1 MNLLPKGNLRKG
13 SVLRKWLLSYLLI
26 LIIPLLGTLISYR
39 YTRSAMIKEIHSS
52 NHTALAGIM
61 TGINDQLEQSK
72 YTAESL
78 LSNEKLTTVA
88 HAQKNDSAFR
98 SLLPDMIDLI
108 FSFQRPMSNS
118 EILVYLPATDYLIT
132 NSTANPLSRLSVT
145 IQVMYGTT
153 SDASSYARAF
163 RNPPQFAGK
172 YIFSGDYSYKNH
184 SQDRIVYVRS
194 TKIVPVQAGAS
205 SYATVYINT
214 SFAQLASYFSSLE
227 DGVILAFD
235 ENGQPLFHWGD
246 LPADLSTLTLPESDE
261 TGTLTYTF
269 DDQRYLGVSSRSDVC
284 GWTFVLLRPEGSF
297 WQSVNDVTM
306 ITMVFMTIALV
317 AGLILTFFLL
327 RHNYRPVS
335 QTLRSIAPG
344 YAGETTNEFD
354 LIRDSYLTLMHVH
367 QDTQHIIATQQ
378 ETFRDSYL
386 FSHLHG
392 FSTHLPDSEIQSY
405 LRLDFTDK
413 HFAIISFLVGNE
425 RAPHEDAAAAD
436 SSDRAQSVSYV
447 LDSLF
452 TRAFVGSYTV
462 YRLPKDQV
470 YTWLV
475 VLSGGQDTDF
485 SEIAAEKLE
494 SIVQGL
500 RESLNIPVSALLSD
514 VLPGFHALPSA
525 YQAILSYTQYQYI
538 TGAEGVVRVSSL
550 PQSVAA
556 AEGDEDLAL
565 LIEAISAGRA
575 GDACMALSRLTAQ
588 QDTSA
593 ESGVWMFR
601 LRACSWVLQILSH
614 PDMKPRVKGK
624 SPRRLLTGLFTA
636 ATPGAVSEQ
645 LKQLALF
652 LCGESDPGEEEGR
665 ISQRVQSYINDHYA
679 DCNLCLSS
687 IAEVFDLSPQ
697 YLSRLYRAETDGSLL
712 DYISNVR
719 VGHAKKLLERS
730 DMTVSRAAELVGY
743 TNVKTF
749 RRAFTRYEGI
759 TPGKYEDAGV

>member
-1 MNLLPKGNLRKG
+1 MTSLRKS
-13 SVLRKWLLSYLLI
+13 SVLKKWLLSYLLI
-26 LIIPLLGTLISYR
+26 LIIPFSGMFVSYH
-39 YTRSAMIKEIHSS
+39 YTRCAMTEEICAS
-52 NHTALAGIM
+52 NQTALGGIM
-61 TGINDQLEQSK
+61 TGINDLLAQSK
-72 YTAESL
+72 YTAESI
-78 LSNEKLTTVA
+78 LSNEMLESLVY
-88 HAQKNDSAFR
+88 AQKSDATFR
-98 SLLPDMIDLI
+98 SRLPDMVTLI
-108 FSFQRPMSNS
+108 FSYQQPMNDS
-118 EILVYLPATDYLIT
+118 EILLYLPATDYLVT
-132 NSTANPLSRLSVT
+132 SKTANPLTRISMSVKF
-145 IQVMYGTT
+145 IHGTVD
-153 SDASSYARAF
+153 DAEQYAQAIR
-163 RNPPQFAGK
+163 RPPQFGGA
-172 YIFSGDYSYKNH
+172 YLFSGDYAYQKH
-184 SQDRIVYVRS
+184 AQDNIVYVRS
-194 TKIVPVQAGAS
+194 SKLVTGNSADNS
-205 SYATVYINT
+205 HATVYINT
-214 SFAQLASYFSSLE
+214 SFSQLASYFSGME
-227 DGVILAFD
+227 DGLILAFD

-246 LPADLSTLTLPESDE
+246 LPVDLSMLTLHESDK

-269 DDQRYLGVSSRSDVC
+269 DDQRYLGVSDRSDVC

-297 WQSVNDVTM
+297 WKSINDVTM
-306 ITMVFMTIALV
+306 ITMIFMALALV
-317 AGLILTFFLL
+317 AGLILAFFLL

-425 RAPHEDAAAAD
+425 HAPHEDTDTAD
-436 SSDRAQSVSYV
+436 TSDRAQSVSYA

-475 VLSGGQDTDF
+475 VLDSAQHTDF
-485 SEIAAEKLE
+485 AEIAAEKLE
-494 SIVQGL
+494 SIVRGL

-514 VLPGFHALPSA
+514 VLPGFHALPGA
-525 YQAILSYTQYQYI
+525 YQSILSYTQYQYI
-538 TGAEGVVRVSSL
+538 TGAEGVVHVSSL
-550 PQSVAA
+550 PQSGSAA
-556 AEGDEDLAL
+556 ADDEDLAL
-565 LIEAISAGRA
+565 LIEAISSSRS
-575 GDACMALSRLTAQ
+575 GDASMALNRLIAQ
-588 QDTSA
+588 QDTTD
-593 ESGVWMFR
+593 ESGVWQFR
-601 LRACSWVLQILSH
+601 LRACNWVLQILSQ
-614 PDMKPRVKGK
+614 PDIKLRMQGK
-624 SPRRLLTGLFTA
+624 SPRRQLSGLFAA
-636 ATPGAVSEQ
+636 ATSAAVSEQ
-645 LKQLALF
+645 LKQLVLF
-652 LCGESDPGEEEGR
+652 LCGESAPDTEEGR
-665 ISQRVQSYINDHYA
+665 ISQRVQAYINDHYA

-687 IAEVFDLSPQ
+687 IAEVFGLSPQ

-730 DMTVSRAAELVGY
+730 DMTVARAAELVGY

-759 TPGKYEDAGV
+759 TPGKYEDNV